1 MKVTVHFCKS
11 DDLGG
16 RILRL
21 FLMSKWNHVAVQI
34 GNAVYESVSGAGVIK
49 RRPADFSK
57 AWDRISSVEVYV
69 PSQLAALRFLNDQL
83 GKPYDWKAI
92 LAFPFRGSWQDRAG
106 WFCSELVYE
115 CLRVGAALASDRL
128 PANRIT
134 PRDLWVAIP
143 ADEGFR

>member
-1 MKVTVHFCKS
+1 MKVTIHFCKS
-11 DDLGG
+11 ENLGG

-21 FLMSKWNHVAVQI
+21 FLMSKWNHVAIQV
-34 GNAVYESVSGAGVIK
+34 GDSVYESVSGPGVI
-49 RRPADFSK
+49 RRPFSAFAK
-57 AWDRISSVEVYV
+57 SWDRVSSVEVDISEV
-69 PSQLAALRFLNDQL
+69 TRMLHFLNEQL

-92 LAFPFRGSWQDRAG
+92 FAFPFRGSWEDRNA

-115 CLRVGAALASDRL
+115 AVKEGEGSLPDRM

-143 ADEGFR
+143 QAV